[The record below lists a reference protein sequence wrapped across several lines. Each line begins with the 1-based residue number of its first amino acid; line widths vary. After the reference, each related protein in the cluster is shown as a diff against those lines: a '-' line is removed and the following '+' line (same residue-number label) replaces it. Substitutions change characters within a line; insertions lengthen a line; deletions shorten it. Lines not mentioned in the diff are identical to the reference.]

1 MSRQLFARTSWA
13 GSAAPPTVG
22 AQLSLQMSFD
32 LDNHGA
38 DDLIVK
44 ADVPKALRKALKA
57 DMPKINHMCVRE
69 NAAHVL
75 RWFEQV
81 VVEHVLYGQSKYQFR
96 I

>member
-13 GSAAPPTVG
+13 GGAAPSTVG
-22 AQLSLQMSFD
+22 APLSLQLPFD
-32 LDNHGA
+32 LDDAGA

-57 DMPKINHMCVRE
+57 DMPKITHMCVRE

-75 RWFEQV
+75 RWFEQLI
-81 VVEHVLYGQSKYQFR
+81 VEQFTR
-96 I
+96 TTKLASR